1 MSGRTALFGRPQQS
15 QTRHLLQFKAGK
27 MTIGDDNWVHA
38 DPRKGWVYV
47 YQSGDGKLHFCW
59 IDRKT
64 FLVEDVGVL
73 PFA

>member
-1 MSGRTALFGRPQQS
+1 
-15 QTRHLLQFKAGK
+15 

-64 FLVEDVGVL
+64 FLVEDVSVL